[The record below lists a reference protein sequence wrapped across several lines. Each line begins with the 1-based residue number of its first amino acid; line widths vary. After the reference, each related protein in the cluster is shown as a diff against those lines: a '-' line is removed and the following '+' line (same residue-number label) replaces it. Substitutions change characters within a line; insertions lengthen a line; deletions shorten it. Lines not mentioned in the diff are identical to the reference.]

1 MPHLKTRIV
10 SVAAIRLDSWK
21 SVRPFKRIICDD
33 ISEFESYMAS
43 PVSRGHVPLTKIYAT
58 FPRVIET
65 MASLCRAF
73 FSISGDVREISSASL
88 WSRIFN
94 IRLLIS
100 ETRFELA

>member
-43 PVSRGHVPLTKIYAT
+43 QAVESLWGHV
-58 FPRVIET
+58 RVAE
-65 MASLCRAF
+65 LWRHCRAAAA
-73 FSISGDVREISSASL
+73 DK
-88 WSRIFN
+88 
-94 IRLLIS
+94 
-100 ETRFELA
+100 